1 MDGDSISDQLMQ
13 EAGRAG
19 ALEKRTVKELVKLAR
34 ALKVRYSGLRKSEI
48 IENIVTARRKKK

>member
-1 MDGDSISDQLMQ
+1 MDGDLMLIQ
-13 EAGRAG
+13 EAGRVE
-19 ALEKRTVKELVKLAR
+19 ALEKRTVKELIKVAR

>member
-1 MDGDSISDQLMQ
+1 MEELMQ

-19 ALEKRTVKELVKLAR
+19 ALEKRTVKELSKIAR

-48 IENIVTARRKKK
+48 IENITAARKKQK

>member
-1 MDGDSISDQLMQ
+1 MDEDLVFMQ

-19 ALEKRTVKELVKLAR
+19 VLEKRTVKELIKIAR

>member
-1 MDGDSISDQLMQ
+1 MDEYLASDLLMQ
-13 EAGRAG
+13 EAGRAD
-19 ALEKRTVKELVKLAR
+19 ALEKRTVKELIKVAK